1 MASFVGRQ
9 SNPTTTCAAPASR
22 CNSYQPHSENE
33 TALGHRPIELEA
45 TRSFE
50 HSGWYPYLSNHPS
63 AFSLLLGPRLRTWKG
78 PSNVPQSCSQTSPG
92 LCHPRRGV
100 VTPPR
105 KSTGPSAG
113 GLGRGLPQ
121 GEQDRLRPHLCREG

>member
-1 MASFVGRQ
+1 MASIVGRQ

-22 CNSYQPHSENE
+22 CNSYQPQSENE

-50 HSGWYPYLSNHPS
+50 HSGWYPYLGNHPS
-63 AFSLLLGPRLRTWKG
+63 AFSLLLRLRLRTWKG

-92 LCHPRRGV
+92 LCLLLRGIVARR
-100 VTPPR
+100 
-105 KSTGPSAG
+105 KFTGPSAG

-121 GEQDRLRPHLCREG
+121 GEQDRLRPH